1 MWVFYFCTM
10 FYEEI
15 ITFLTSKGLS
25 ALVSKGLA
33 AFIITASISLIVI
46 VINFITRKIILSF
59 FKRIAKSTSS
69 SFDDLLIKNKVPRLL
84 SYIPSLFFL
93 FWIIPSYSNTLY
105 LLIEA
110 FTVILFILTVRAVL
124 NTVKDYFKST
134 DSLKHIPVDSYI
146 QVVMIFMWF
155 VGIVLILS
163 ILTGREVG
171 TFLASIGA
179 LSAIIILV
187 FRDTILGF
195 VSSIQITVN
204 DTVRIGDWITMKGS
218 NADGNVIE
226 VNLSTVKVQNFD
238 NTITTIPTY
247 KLVSD
252 SFINWRGMD
261 ESDGRR
267 IKRSLLIKP
276 SSIKFLDDEE
286 IESLKKI
293 HLLSDYIK
301 KIHKEIKSHNSSN
314 QVDKSMLINGR
325 NLTNLGIFREYVQ
338 RYLKEHPDTNDN
350 LTMMCRQ
357 LQPTAQGIPIQI
369 YAFSKDKEWTKYEAL
384 TSDIFDHL
392 LSSVK
397 YFNLECFELNQFPV
411 Q

>member
-1 MWVFYFCTM
+1 MYK
-10 FYEEI
+10 EEI
-15 ITFLTSKGLS
+15 IQFLSNYCLNSNVSGLISS
-25 ALVSKGLA
+25 AL
-33 AFIITASISLIVI
+33 IIISISVI
-46 VINFITRKIILSF
+46 VLAINFITRNIILSF

-69 SFDDLLIKNKVPRLL
+69 TFDDLLIKNKVPRLL
-84 SYIPSLFFL
+84 SFIPSLFFL
-93 FWIIPSYSNTLY
+93 YLIIPTYTDNLIII
-105 LLIEA
+105 IEA
-110 FTVILFILTVRAVL
+110 LTILLFIVTVKSIL
-124 NTVKDYFKST
+124 STVKDYFKLSP
-134 DSLKHIPVDSYI
+134 SLKHIPIDSYI
-146 QVVMIFMWF
+146 QVIMIFLWF
-155 VGIVLILS
+155 IGIILILS
-163 ILTGREVG
+163 VLTGREIG
-171 TFLASIGA
+171 TFLASLGA

-218 NADGNVIE
+218 DADGTVIE

-252 SFINWRGMD
+252 SFVNWRGME
-261 ESDGRR
+261 ESKGRR

-276 SSIKFLDDEE
+276 SSIGFLKNNEIDE
-286 IESLKKI
+286 LKKVKLI
-293 HLLSDYIK
+293 TEYLNS
-301 KIHKEIKSHNSSN
+301 KIKEIDSYN
-314 QVDKSMLINGR
+314 QKNNADKSMLLNGR
-325 NLTNLGIFREYVQ
+325 NLTNLGVFRVYIEQ
-338 RYLKEHPDTNDN
+338 YLKAHPMTNDD

-357 LQPTAQGIPIQI
+357 LEPTSQGIPIQI

-397 YFNLECFELNQFPV
+397 YFNLECFELNQFPSN
-411 Q
+411 

>member
-1 MWVFYFCTM
+1 MYK
-10 FYEEI
+10 EEI
-15 ITFLTSKGLS
+15 IEFLSNYGISFYLS
-25 ALVSKGLA
+25 NLITTG
-33 AFIITASISLIVI
+33 IIILSITLIVI
-46 VINFITRKIILSF
+46 MINYITRRIILSF

-69 SFDDLLIKNKVPRLL
+69 TFDDLLIKNRVPRLL
-84 SYIPSLFFL
+84 SFIPSLFFL
-93 FWIIPSYSNTLY
+93 Y
-105 LLIEA
+105 LVVPTYTDNLVIFIEA
-110 FTVILFILTVRAVL
+110 LTIVLFIITVKSVL
-124 NTVKDYFKST
+124 GTVKDYFKLSS
-134 DSLKHIPVDSYI
+134 SLKHIPIDSYI
-146 QVVMIFMWF
+146 QVVMIFLWF
-155 VGIVLILS
+155 IGIILILS
-163 ILTGREVG
+163 VLTGREIG
-171 TFLASIGA
+171 TFLASLGA

-218 NADGNVIE
+218 DADGTVIE

-252 SFINWRGMD
+252 SFINWRGME
-261 ESDGRR
+261 ESKGRR

-276 SSIKFLDDEE
+276 SSVRFLKIDEIDELKKVELIKYYLKKKSSE
-286 IESLKKI
+286 IEL
-293 HLLSDYIK
+293 YNQ
-301 KIHKEIKSHNSSN
+301 KENA
-314 QVDKSMLINGR
+314 DKSMLLNGR
-325 NLTNLGIFREYVQ
+325 NLTNLGVFRTYIEE
-338 RYLKEHPDTNDN
+338 YLKAHPMTNDD

-357 LQPTAQGIPIQI
+357 LEPTSQGIPIQI

-397 YFNLECFELNQFPV
+397 YFKLECFELNQYSTN
-411 Q
+411 

>member
-1 MWVFYFCTM
+1 MYK
-10 FYEEI
+10 EEI
-15 ITFLTSKGLS
+15 IKFLSNYGLS
-25 ALVSKGLA
+25 SNVSGLISSAL
-33 AFIITASISLIVI
+33 IIISISVI
-46 VINFITRKIILSF
+46 VLSINFVTRNIILSF

-69 SFDDLLIKNKVPRLL
+69 TFDDLLIKNRVPRLL
-84 SYIPSLFFL
+84 SFIPSLFFL
-93 FWIIPSYSNTLY
+93 YLIIPTYTDNLIII
-105 LLIEA
+105 IEA
-110 FTVILFILTVRAVL
+110 LTILLFIVTVKSIL
-124 NTVKDYFKST
+124 STVKDYFKLSP
-134 DSLKHIPVDSYI
+134 SLKHIPIDSYI
-146 QVVMIFMWF
+146 QVIMIFLWF
-155 VGIVLILS
+155 IGIILILS
-163 ILTGREVG
+163 VLTGREIG
-171 TFLASIGA
+171 TFLASLGA

-218 NADGNVIE
+218 DADGTVIE

-252 SFINWRGMD
+252 SFVNWRGME
-261 ESDGRR
+261 ESKGRR

-276 SSIKFLDDEE
+276 SSIGFLKNNEIDE
-286 IESLKKI
+286 LKKVKLI
-293 HLLSDYIK
+293 TEYLNT
-301 KIHKEIKSHNSSN
+301 KIKEIDSYN
-314 QVDKSMLINGR
+314 QKNNADKSMLLNGR
-325 NLTNLGIFREYVQ
+325 NLTNLGVFRVYIEQ
-338 RYLKEHPDTNDN
+338 YLKAHPMTNDD

-357 LQPTAQGIPIQI
+357 LEPTSQGIPIQI

-397 YFNLECFELNQFPV
+397 YFNLECFELNQFPSN
-411 Q
+411 

>member
-1 MWVFYFCTM
+1 MYK
-10 FYEEI
+10 EEI
-15 ITFLTSKGLS
+15 IQFLSNYGLNSNVSGLISS
-25 ALVSKGLA
+25 AL
-33 AFIITASISLIVI
+33 IIISISVI
-46 VINFITRKIILSF
+46 VLAINFITRNIILSF

-69 SFDDLLIKNKVPRLL
+69 TFDDLLIKNKVPRLL
-84 SYIPSLFFL
+84 SFIPSLFFL
-93 FWIIPSYSNTLY
+93 YLIIPTYTDNLIII
-105 LLIEA
+105 IEA
-110 FTVILFILTVRAVL
+110 LTILLFIVTVKSIL
-124 NTVKDYFKST
+124 STVKDYFKLSP
-134 DSLKHIPVDSYI
+134 SLKHIPIDSYI
-146 QVVMIFMWF
+146 QVIMIFLWF
-155 VGIVLILS
+155 IGIILILS
-163 ILTGREVG
+163 VLTGREIG
-171 TFLASIGA
+171 TFLASLGA

-218 NADGNVIE
+218 DADGTVIE

-252 SFINWRGMD
+252 SFVNWRGME
-261 ESDGRR
+261 ESKGRR

-276 SSIKFLDDEE
+276 SSIGFLKNNDIDE
-286 IESLKKI
+286 LKKVKLI
-293 HLLSDYIK
+293 TEYLNT
-301 KIHKEIKSHNSSN
+301 KIKEIDSYNLKNN
-314 QVDKSMLINGR
+314 ADKSMLLNGR
-325 NLTNLGIFREYVQ
+325 NLTNLGVFRVYIEQ
-338 RYLKEHPDTNDN
+338 YLKAHPMTNDD

-357 LQPTAQGIPIQI
+357 LEPTSQGIPIQI

-397 YFNLECFELNQFPV
+397 YFNLECFELNQFPSN
-411 Q
+411 

>member
-1 MWVFYFCTM
+1 M

-25 ALVSKGLA
+25 ELVSQGLA
-33 AFIITASISLIVI
+33 TLIIVASISLVVI
-46 VINFITRKIILSF
+46 VINFITKKIILSF

-69 SFDDLLIKNKVPRLL
+69 SFDDLLIKNKVPGLL

-93 FWIIPSYSNTLY
+93 FWIIPTYSNTLY

-110 FTVILFILTVRAVL
+110 FTVILFILTVRAIL
-124 NTVKDYFKST
+124 NTVKDYFKSS

-146 QVVMIFMWF
+146 QVIMIFIWF
-155 VGIVLILS
+155 VGIILILS
-163 ILTGREVG
+163 VLTGREVG
-171 TFLASIGA
+171 TFLASLGA

-252 SFINWRGMD
+252 SFINWRGMS

-301 KIHKEIKSHNSSN
+301 KIHKEIKSYNSSN

-325 NLTNLGIFREYVQ
+325 NLTNLGIFREYIQ

-397 YFNLECFELNQFPV
+397 YFNLECFELNQFPA

>member
-1 MWVFYFCTM
+1 MYK
-10 FYEEI
+10 EEI
-15 ITFLTSKGLS
+15 IKFLSNYGLNSNVSGLISS
-25 ALVSKGLA
+25 AL
-33 AFIITASISLIVI
+33 IIISISVI
-46 VINFITRKIILSF
+46 VLAINFIKRNIILSF

-69 SFDDLLIKNKVPRLL
+69 TFDDLLIKNRVPRLL
-84 SYIPSLFFL
+84 SFIPSLFFL
-93 FWIIPSYSNTLY
+93 YLIIPTYTDNLIII
-105 LLIEA
+105 IEA
-110 FTVILFILTVRAVL
+110 LTILLFIVTVKSIL
-124 NTVKDYFKST
+124 STVKDYFKLSP
-134 DSLKHIPVDSYI
+134 SLKHIPIDSYI
-146 QVVMIFMWF
+146 QVIMIFLWF
-155 VGIVLILS
+155 IGIILILS
-163 ILTGREVG
+163 VLTGREIG
-171 TFLASIGA
+171 TFLASLGA

-218 NADGNVIE
+218 DADGTVIE

-252 SFINWRGMD
+252 SFVNWRGME
-261 ESDGRR
+261 ESKGRR

-276 SSIKFLDDEE
+276 SSIGFLKNNEIDE
-286 IESLKKI
+286 LKKVKLI
-293 HLLSDYIK
+293 TEYLNT
-301 KIHKEIKSHNSSN
+301 KIKEIDSYN
-314 QVDKSMLINGR
+314 QKNNADKSMLLNGR
-325 NLTNLGIFREYVQ
+325 NLTNLGVFRVYIEQ
-338 RYLKEHPDTNDN
+338 YLKAHPMTNDD

-357 LQPTAQGIPIQI
+357 LEPTSQGIPIQI

-397 YFNLECFELNQFPV
+397 YFNLECFELNQYPSN
-411 Q
+411 

>member
-1 MWVFYFCTM
+1 M

-25 ALVSKGLA
+25 EVVSQGLA
-33 AFIITASISLIVI
+33 TLIIVVSISLVVI
-46 VINFITRKIILSF
+46 AINFITKKIILSF

-69 SFDDLLIKNKVPRLL
+69 SFDDLLIKNKVPGLL

-110 FTVILFILTVRAVL
+110 FTVILFILTVRAIL
-124 NTVKDYFKST
+124 NTVKDYFKSS

-146 QVVMIFMWF
+146 QVIMIFIWF
-155 VGIVLILS
+155 VGIILILS

-171 TFLASIGA
+171 TFLASLGA

-218 NADGNVIE
+218 NADGTVIE

-252 SFINWRGMD
+252 SFINWRGMS

-301 KIHKEIKSHNSSN
+301 KVHKEIKSHNSSN

-397 YFNLECFELNQFPV
+397 YFNLECFELNQFPA

>member
-1 MWVFYFCTM
+1 MYK
-10 FYEEI
+10 EEI
-15 ITFLTSKGLS
+15 IKFLSNYGLNSNVSGLISS
-25 ALVSKGLA
+25 AL
-33 AFIITASISLIVI
+33 IIISISVI
-46 VINFITRKIILSF
+46 VLAINFVTRNIILSF

-69 SFDDLLIKNKVPRLL
+69 TFDDLLIKNRVPRLL
-84 SYIPSLFFL
+84 SFIPSLFFL
-93 FWIIPSYSNTLY
+93 YLIIPTYTDNLIII
-105 LLIEA
+105 IEA
-110 FTVILFILTVRAVL
+110 LTILLFIVTVKSIL
-124 NTVKDYFKST
+124 STVKDYFKLSP
-134 DSLKHIPVDSYI
+134 SLKHIPIDSYI
-146 QVVMIFMWF
+146 QVIMIFLWF
-155 VGIVLILS
+155 IGIILILS
-163 ILTGREVG
+163 VLTGREIG
-171 TFLASIGA
+171 TFLASLGA

-218 NADGNVIE
+218 DADGTVIE

-252 SFINWRGMD
+252 SFVNWRGME
-261 ESDGRR
+261 ESKGRR

-276 SSIKFLDDEE
+276 SSIGFLKNNEIDE
-286 IESLKKI
+286 LKKVKLI
-293 HLLSDYIK
+293 TEYLNS
-301 KIHKEIKSHNSSN
+301 KIKEIDSYN
-314 QVDKSMLINGR
+314 QKNNADKSMLLNGR
-325 NLTNLGIFREYVQ
+325 NLTNLGVFRVYIEQ
-338 RYLKEHPDTNDN
+338 YLKAHPMTNDD

-357 LQPTAQGIPIQI
+357 LEPTSQGIPIQI

-397 YFNLECFELNQFPV
+397 YFNLECFELNQFPSN
-411 Q
+411 

>member
-1 MWVFYFCTM
+1 MYK
-10 FYEEI
+10 EEI
-15 ITFLTSKGLS
+15 IEFLSNYGISSYVSNLIAIGTIILS
-25 ALVSKGLA
+25 IA
-33 AFIITASISLIVI
+33 VI
-46 VINFITRKIILSF
+46 VVIINYITRRIILSF

-69 SFDDLLIKNKVPRLL
+69 TFDDLLIKNRVPRLL
-84 SYIPSLFFL
+84 SFIPSLFFL
-93 FWIIPSYSNTLY
+93 YIVIPTYTDNLVII
-105 LLIEA
+105 IEA
-110 FTVILFILTVRAVL
+110 LTIVLFIVTVKSVL
-124 NTVKDYFKST
+124 GIVKDYFKQSS
-134 DSLKHIPVDSYI
+134 SLKHIPIDSYI
-146 QVVMIFMWF
+146 QVIMIFIWF
-155 VGIVLILS
+155 IGIILILS
-163 ILTGREVG
+163 VLTGREIG
-171 TFLASIGA
+171 TFLASLGA

-218 NADGNVIE
+218 DADGTVIE

-252 SFINWRGMD
+252 SFINWRGME
-261 ESDGRR
+261 ESKGRR

-276 SSIKFLDDEE
+276 SSVRFLENEE
-286 IESLKKI
+286 IVQLKKVKLI
-293 HLLSDYIK
+293 KDYLTKKSSEIELHNKKENADKTMLL
-301 KIHKEIKSHNSSN
+301 
-314 QVDKSMLINGR
+314 NGR
-325 NLTNLGIFREYVQ
+325 NLTNLGVFRKYIEE
-338 RYLKEHPDTNDN
+338 YLKSHPMTNDD

-397 YFNLECFELNQFPV
+397 YFNLECFELNQFPA

>member
-1 MWVFYFCTM
+1 M

-15 ITFLTSKGLS
+15 IKFLTSKGLS
-25 ALVSKGLA
+25 ELVSQGLA
-33 AFIITASISLIVI
+33 TLIIIASITLVVI
-46 VINFITRKIILSF
+46 VINFITKKIILSF

-69 SFDDLLIKNKVPRLL
+69 SFDDLLIKNKVPGLL

-93 FWIIPSYSNTLY
+93 FWIIPTYSNTLY

-110 FTVILFILTVRAVL
+110 FTVILFILTVRAIL
-124 NTVKDYFKST
+124 NTVKDYFKSS

-146 QVVMIFMWF
+146 QVIMIFIWF
-155 VGIVLILS
+155 VGIILILS
-163 ILTGREVG
+163 VLTGREVG
-171 TFLASIGA
+171 TFLASLGA

-252 SFINWRGMD
+252 SFINWRGMS

-301 KIHKEIKSHNSSN
+301 KIHKEIKSYNSSN

-325 NLTNLGIFREYVQ
+325 NLTNLGIFREYIQ

-397 YFNLECFELNQFPV
+397 YFNLECFELNQFPA

>member
-1 MWVFYFCTM
+1 MYK
-10 FYEEI
+10 EEI
-15 ITFLTSKGLS
+15 IKFLSNYGLNSNVSGLISS
-25 ALVSKGLA
+25 AL
-33 AFIITASISLIVI
+33 IIISISVI
-46 VINFITRKIILSF
+46 VLAINFITRNIILSF

-69 SFDDLLIKNKVPRLL
+69 TFDDLLIKNKVPRLL
-84 SYIPSLFFL
+84 SFIPSLFFL
-93 FWIIPSYSNTLY
+93 YLIIPTYTDNLIII
-105 LLIEA
+105 IEA
-110 FTVILFILTVRAVL
+110 LTILLFIVTVKSIL
-124 NTVKDYFKST
+124 STVKDYFKLSP
-134 DSLKHIPVDSYI
+134 SLKHIPIDSYI
-146 QVVMIFMWF
+146 QVIMIFLWF
-155 VGIVLILS
+155 IGIILILS
-163 ILTGREVG
+163 VLTGREIG
-171 TFLASIGA
+171 TFLASLGA

-218 NADGNVIE
+218 DADGTVIE

-252 SFINWRGMD
+252 SFVNWRGME
-261 ESDGRR
+261 ESKGRR

-276 SSIKFLDDEE
+276 SSIGFLKNNDIDE
-286 IESLKKI
+286 LKKVKLI
-293 HLLSDYIK
+293 TEYLNT
-301 KIHKEIKSHNSSN
+301 KIKEIDSYNLKNN
-314 QVDKSMLINGR
+314 ADKSMLLNGR
-325 NLTNLGIFREYVQ
+325 NLTNLGVFRVYIEQ
-338 RYLKEHPDTNDN
+338 YLKAHPLTNDD

-357 LQPTAQGIPIQI
+357 LEPTSQGIPIQI

-397 YFNLECFELNQFPV
+397 YFNLECFELNQFPSN
-411 Q
+411 

>member
-1 MWVFYFCTM
+1 M

-33 AFIITASISLIVI
+33 SFIIAASISLAVI

-59 FKRIAKSTSS
+59 FKRIAKSTAS

-84 SYIPSLFFL
+84 SYTPSLFFL
-93 FWIIPSYSNTLY
+93 FWIIPSYFNAIY
-105 LLIEA
+105 ILIEA
-110 FTVILFILTVRAVL
+110 FTVILFILTVRAIL
-124 NTVKDYFKST
+124 NTVKDYFKSSG
-134 DSLKHIPVDSYI
+134 SLKHIPVDSYI

-252 SFINWRGMD
+252 SFVNWRGMD

-276 SSIKFLDDEE
+276 SSIRFLNNEE

-293 HLLSDYIK
+293 HLLSDYINK
-301 KIHKEIKSHNSSN
+301 VGKEINSFNSSN
-314 QVDKSMLINGR
+314 QIDKSVLINGR

-338 RYLKEHPDTNDN
+338 IYLKEHPDTNDD

-357 LQPTAQGIPIQI
+357 LEPTAYGIPIQI
-369 YAFSKDKEWTKYEAL
+369 YTFSKDKEWTKYESI

-397 YFNLECFELNQFPV
+397 YFHLDCFELSQYPG

>member
-1 MWVFYFCTM
+1 MYR
-10 FYEEI
+10 EEI
-15 ITFLTSKGLS
+15 IQFLTNYGLNSAISGLITS
-25 ALVSKGLA
+25 AL
-33 AFIITASISLIVI
+33 IIISISVI
-46 VINFITRKIILSF
+46 VLIINFITRNTILSF

-69 SFDDLLIKNKVPRLL
+69 TFDDLLIKNKVPRLL
-84 SYIPSLFFL
+84 SFITSLFFL
-93 FWIIPSYSNTLY
+93 YLIVPTYTDNLIII
-105 LLIEA
+105 IEA
-110 FTVILFILTVRAVL
+110 LTILLFIVTVKSIL
-124 NTVKDYFKST
+124 STVKDYFKLSP
-134 DSLKHIPVDSYI
+134 SLKHIPIDSYI
-146 QVVMIFMWF
+146 QVIMIFLWF
-155 VGIVLILS
+155 IGIILILS
-163 ILTGREVG
+163 VLTGREIG
-171 TFLASIGA
+171 TFLASLGA

-218 NADGNVIE
+218 DADGTVIE

-252 SFINWRGMD
+252 SFVNWRGME
-261 ESDGRR
+261 ESKGRR

-276 SSIKFLDDEE
+276 SSIGFLKNNEIDE
-286 IESLKKI
+286 LKKVKLI
-293 HLLSDYIK
+293 TEYLNT
-301 KIHKEIKSHNSSN
+301 KIKEIDSYN
-314 QVDKSMLINGR
+314 QKNNADKSMLLNGR
-325 NLTNLGIFREYVQ
+325 NLTNLGVFRVYIEQ
-338 RYLKEHPDTNDN
+338 YLKAHPMTNDD

-357 LQPTAQGIPIQI
+357 LEPTSQGIPIQI

-397 YFNLECFELNQFPV
+397 YFNLECFELNQFPSN
-411 Q
+411 

>member
-1 MWVFYFCTM
+1 MYK
-10 FYEEI
+10 EEI
-15 ITFLTSKGLS
+15 IEFLSNYGISSYLSNLITTGL
-25 ALVSKGLA
+25 
-33 AFIITASISLIVI
+33 IILSITVI
-46 VINFITRKIILSF
+46 VIMINYITRRIILSF

-69 SFDDLLIKNKVPRLL
+69 TFDDLLIKNKVPRLL
-84 SYIPSLFFL
+84 SFIPSLFFL
-93 FWIIPSYSNTLY
+93 YLVIPTYTDNLVII
-105 LLIEA
+105 IEA
-110 FTVILFILTVRAVL
+110 LTIVLFIITVKSVL
-124 NTVKDYFKST
+124 GTVKDYFKLSS
-134 DSLKHIPVDSYI
+134 SLKHIPIDSYI
-146 QVVMIFMWF
+146 QVIMIFLWF
-155 VGIVLILS
+155 IGIILILS
-163 ILTGREVG
+163 VLTGREIG
-171 TFLASIGA
+171 TFLASLGA

-218 NADGNVIE
+218 DADGTVIE

-252 SFINWRGMD
+252 SFINWRGME
-261 ESDGRR
+261 ESKGRR

-276 SSIKFLDDEE
+276 SSVRFLKNEE
-286 IESLKKI
+286 INELKKVKLI
-293 HLLSDYIK
+293 KDYLNK
-301 KIHKEIKSHNSSN
+301 KSSEIELYNQKENA
-314 QVDKSMLINGR
+314 DKSMLLNGR
-325 NLTNLGIFREYVQ
+325 NMTNLGVFRTYIEE
-338 RYLKEHPDTNDN
+338 YLKAHPMTNDD

-357 LQPTAQGIPIQI
+357 LEPTSQGIPIQI

-397 YFNLECFELNQFPV
+397 YFKLECFELNQYSSN
-411 Q
+411 